1 MLNDARPILLA
12 QYILDMP
19 DMKEARLLGTP
30 VQRNAPRAASPLQQ
44 SQSVNEV
51 SLSSPVRLSYQVKVS
66 SAVLHADVL
75 SRPTQPASPTLSGT
89 SRQPSSSPA
98 PPQRPQPSA
107 ADLKAAAA
115 AAIARTR
122 IQADPSISSA
132 FRREDDEELWELF
145 TR

>member
-1 MLNDARPILLA
+1 
-12 QYILDMP
+12 MP

-30 VQRNAPRAASPLQQ
+30 
-44 SQSVNEV
+44 
-51 SLSSPVRLSYQVKVS
+51 
-66 SAVLHADVL
+66 
-75 SRPTQPASPTLSGT
+75 PASPTLSTT
-89 SRQPSSSPA
+89 SRQPSASPA
-98 PPQRPQPSA
+98 PQRPQPSA

-132 FRREDDEELWELF
+132 FRREDDEELWQLF